1 MSQYDIYVFL
11 LCLIV
16 FVLLTVLSVVMLTY
30 IVKLSLRLIRHG
42 AEDEKIISEYEKA
55 LKKKHKC
62 GVIDTIVTVIFCAV
76 LLGFFGFSTY
86 INCQKNA
93 YSATSPTIKVVQSGS
108 MSKKHEKNTY
118 LYENDINDQ
127 IQTFD
132 LILVYQ
138 VPDEFELE
146 LYDVVLYEVD
156 DMMVLHRI
164 VGIEEP
170 NERHPE
176 HRHFLL
182 QGDNVENPDRF
193 PVLYSQMKAI
203 YRGQRVPFIG
213 SFVTF
218 MQSPAGWLCIFLI
231 VVSMIATP
239 IVEKLIEKEKRKRL
253 AVLGLLDNAEEP
265 LPETEE
271 IPQTHPFAG
280 FGARD
285 MRSFAEKLAD
295 ADEELKAEYAE
306 IEEHLRHIE
315 DLTVRDSRKYR
326 TFRRGRVAVARCA
339 IRGKTLNA
347 SLGLDPAEY
356 AESKYVFKDETQ
368 VKSAKAFP
376 MRVKVTSARQ
386 VRWTKELITD
396 IVEKYGLGWR
406 EFAVEEIPNE
416 EEFVTEEVAVSRFA
430 GFGARDMRSFAE
442 KLADADEELKAE
454 YAEIEE
460 HLRHIEDLTVRDSRK
475 YRTFR
480 RGRVAVARCAI
491 RGKTLNASLGLDP
504 AEYTESKYVFKDETQ
519 VKSAKSFP
527 MRVKVTS
534 ARQVRWTKE
543 LITDIVE
550 KYGLGWREFAVEEI
564 PNEDEPVTEEV
575 AVSRFAGFGAR
586 DMRSFAEK
594 LADAREEVKA
604 RYADIENALKALKG
618 VRVIEGKKGRTFK
631 CGNVPVARFAIRGK
645 TLNVYLALPPTD
657 FENTKYIYTDV
668 SNSKKYARY
677 PMRVKVTS
685 ARKTRWVKEL
695 VEEIAKRNA
704 LSVLEGVNEK

>member
-1 MSQYDIYVFL
+1 MSQYDIYVLF

-16 FVLLTVLSVVMLTY
+16 FVLLAGLSAVLLTY
-30 IVKLSLRLIRHG
+30 IVKLTLRLIRHG
-42 AEDEKIISEYEKA
+42 AEDEKIITEYEKA
-55 LKKKHKC
+55 LKKKRKS
-62 GVIDTIVTVIFCAV
+62 GIIDTIVTVVLCVF

-86 INCQKNA
+86 INCQKNE

-118 LYENDINDQ
+118 LYENNINDQ

-132 LILVYQ
+132 LILVYKI
-138 VPDEFELE
+138 PDEFALE

-156 DMMVLHRI
+156 DMLVLHRI

-170 NERHPE
+170 NEKHPE

-193 PVLYSQMKAI
+193 PVLYSQMQAI
-203 YRGQRVPFIG
+203 YRGQRIPFLG
-213 SFVTF
+213 SFVNF

-239 IVEKLIEKEKRKRL
+239 IIEKIIEKEKRKRL
-253 AVLGLLDNAEEP
+253 VLLGIITE
-265 LPETEE
+265 ETETAQE
-271 IPQTHPFAG
+271 QILEQGLVPTEETQDTQPHPFAG

-295 ADEELKAEYAE
+295 ADEDLKAEYAE

-326 TFRRGRVAVARCA
+326 TFRRGRVAVSRFT

-347 SLGLDPAEY
+347 SLGLEPAEY
-356 AESKYVFKDETQ
+356 AESKYVFTDET
-368 VKSAKAFP
+368 
-376 MRVKVTSARQ
+376 
-386 VRWTKELITD
+386 
-396 IVEKYGLGWR
+396 
-406 EFAVEEIPNE
+406 
-416 EEFVTEEVAVSRFA
+416 
-430 GFGARDMRSFAE
+430 
-442 KLADADEELKAE
+442 
-454 YAEIEE
+454 
-460 HLRHIEDLTVRDSRK
+460 H
-475 YRTFR
+475 
-480 RGRVAVARCAI
+480 
-491 RGKTLNASLGLDP
+491 
-504 AEYTESKYVFKDETQ
+504 

-550 KYGLGWREFAVEEI
+550 KYGLGWREFAAEDIPAEEVALDEEI
-564 PNEDEPVTEEV
+564 SVPVTVTEEV

-594 LADAREEVKA
+594 LADAKEEVKA
-604 RYADIENALKALKG
+604 RYAELERSLKRLKK
-618 VRVIEGKKGRTFK
+618 VRVIEGRTGRTFK

-645 TLNVYLALPPTD
+645 TLNVYLGLRPAEFT
-657 FENTKYIYTDV
+657 ETKYIYTDV
-668 SNSKKYARY
+668 SDSKKYARY
-677 PMRVKVTS
+677 PMRVKITS
-685 ARKTRWVKEL
+685 ARQTRWVQEL
-695 VEEIAKRNA
+695 IAK
-704 LSVLEGVNEK
+704 LSETNGLTVLEGEHEE

>member
-356 AESKYVFKDETQ
+356 
-368 VKSAKAFP
+368 
-376 MRVKVTSARQ
+376 
-386 VRWTKELITD
+386 
-396 IVEKYGLGWR
+396 
-406 EFAVEEIPNE
+406 
-416 EEFVTEEVAVSRFA
+416 
-430 GFGARDMRSFAE
+430 
-442 KLADADEELKAE
+442 
-454 YAEIEE
+454 
-460 HLRHIEDLTVRDSRK
+460 
-475 YRTFR
+475 
-480 RGRVAVARCAI
+480 
-491 RGKTLNASLGLDP
+491 
-504 AEYTESKYVFKDETQ
+504 TESKYVFKDETQ